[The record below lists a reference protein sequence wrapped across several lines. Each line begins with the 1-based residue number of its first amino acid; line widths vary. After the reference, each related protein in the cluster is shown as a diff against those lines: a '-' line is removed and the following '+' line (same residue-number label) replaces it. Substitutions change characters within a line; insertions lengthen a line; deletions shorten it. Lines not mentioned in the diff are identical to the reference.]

1 MSDELKIDE
10 KKFKKENKIGFG
22 TRVYRAFRDAK
33 QRIVNMIL
41 IIITIVLFF
50 VLPNSIYLI
59 VFLFIFYSM
68 INYVM
73 GKLIPL
79 KYLLRFDLV
88 KDTFQLKQLS
98 QSSLSEYKVL
108 DETGT
113 PCKFSY
119 GLHAGKDEVFVFD
132 SMDKNARVIK
142 TNPVFSDIE
151 LMVDAKNAII
161 KIKDKAI
168 SFYRENVD
176 LKNLLAIRAVEEG
189 FEMTMANPLLDLLYH
204 GEKEEKKENKEI
216 VINANSDD
224 GKQRS

>member
-1 MSDELKIDE
+1 MTDKVKIDG

-22 TRVYRAFRDAK
+22 TKLYRAFRDAK

-41 IIITIVLFF
+41 IIITIGLFL

-59 VFLFIFYSM
+59 VFLFIFYFM
-68 INYVM
+68 IDYVM
-73 GKLIPL
+73 RKLISL

-88 KDTFQLKQLS
+88 KGSFQLKQLS

-119 GLHAGKDEVFVFD
+119 GLHAGKDEVFVYD
-132 SMDKNARVIK
+132 SMDKDARVIK
-142 TNPVFSDIE
+142 ANPVFSDIE
-151 LMVDAKNAII
+151 LMVDTKNSLMAI
-161 KIKDKAI
+161 KEKAI
-168 SFYRENVD
+168 GFYRENVE

-189 FEMTMANPLLDLLYH
+189 FAMTMKNPLLDLLYH
-204 GEKEEKKENKEI
+204 SEDKKEVKE
-216 VINANSDD
+216 VTINAEPNTND
-224 GKQRS
+224 G